1 MKPRVML
8 AGLLLVGVAAC
19 ADQAPLSTEPDLPVQ
34 SRAGRPDQAIV
45 GVNVLL
51 TTSPTKDMLDQLAD
65 LGRVRG
71 QIPEIDAVLMVARQA
86 DIPAIQ
92 ALPFV
97 AAANT
102 DAERTGQPVDAVPV
116 PDFADGMSTWN
127 LDAVNVTEIGIGTRT
142 VAYDGEGAY
151 IGIIDTGLLD
161 TWRQYFPEER
171 IASEYAK
178 SFSGGGRAGI
188 HVSEQPYKWEHD
200 TRSHGTHVASTILGY
215 SFWGFPMNGVAPRA
229 TVIPIKIQQ
238 GAGWSSVIAASVLYL
253 AELKRGP
260 LHDHPVV
267 VNMSL
272 SGFGY
277 DALERAAIDYAIDQ
291 GVIIVASAGNS
302 GMLGMVYPAAYE
314 PVISVAATGWDYAWS
329 DCGLGP
335 ENWWWTCN
343 VTDPTDPDE
352 HYIAPFSSRAKPGQD
367 LDLAAPGSLVVG
379 PWQFQMGKI
388 SYYFLDGTSMSS
400 PHVAGVVALMA
411 QKKGDL
417 TASEAEAILESTATP
432 LPFWGP
438 VAAGSGLLNAEAAL
452 VATPVPS

>member
-1 MKPRVML
+1 MRLRVMMAGLFL
-8 AGLLLVGVAAC
+8 AGLAGCSDRGSL
-19 ADQAPLSTEPDLPVQ
+19 PTEPDVSMQVQ
-34 SRAGRPDQAIV
+34 GGQPDRTMV

-51 TTSPTKDMLDQLAD
+51 ATAPTDDMLVQLGE

-71 QIPEIDAVLMVARQA
+71 QLQGINAVLMVARQA
-86 DIPAIQ
+86 DVPAIQ
-92 ALPFV
+92 SLPFV

-116 PDFADGMSTWN
+116 PDFANGINTWN
-127 LDAVNVTEIGIGTRT
+127 LDAVNVTDLGVAGRT
-142 VAYDGEGAY
+142 VAYDGDGVY
-151 IGIIDTGLLD
+151 IGIIDSGLLD

-171 IASEYAK
+171 IASEFAR
-178 SFSGGGRAGI
+178 SFSGGGVAGI
-188 HVSEQPYKWEHD
+188 HVAEQPNKWQHD
-200 TRSHGTHVASTILGY
+200 TQSHGTHVASTILGY
-215 SFWGFPMNGVAPRA
+215 SFFGFPMNGVAPRA
-229 TVIPIKIQQ
+229 TVIPVKIQR

-277 DALERAAIDYAIDQ
+277 DGLERAAIDYAIAQ
-291 GVIIVASAGNS
+291 GVIIVAAAGN
-302 GMLGMVYPAAYE
+302 GGTLGMAYPGAYE
-314 PVISVAATGWDYAWS
+314 PVISVAAAGWGYAWT
-329 DCGLGP
+329 DCGVGA

-343 VTDPTDPDE
+343 VTDPTNPDE
-352 HYIAPFSSRAKPGQD
+352 YHIAAFSSRAKPGQD
-367 LDLAAPGSLVVG
+367 LDLAAPGTWVVG

-417 TASEAEAILESTATP
+417 TASEAEAILEGTATP
-432 LPFWGP
+432 LPAWGAA
-438 VAAGSGLLNAEAAL
+438 AAGAGLLDAEAAL
-452 VATPVPS
+452 AAIP

>member
-1 MKPRVML
+1 
-8 AGLLLVGVAAC
+8 
-19 ADQAPLSTEPDLPVQ
+19 
-34 SRAGRPDQAIV
+34 
-45 GVNVLL
+45 
-51 TTSPTKDMLDQLAD
+51 
-65 LGRVRG
+65 
-71 QIPEIDAVLMVARQA
+71 MVARAA

-97 AAANT
+97 VAANA

-116 PDFADGMSTWN
+116 PDFADGISTWN

-142 VAYDGEGAY
+142 VEYDGEGVY
-151 IGIIDTGLLD
+151 VGIIDTGLLD

-171 IASEYAK
+171 IASTYAK
-178 SFSGGGRAGI
+178 SFSGGGLAGI
-188 HVSEQPYKWEHD
+188 HVSEQPNKWEHD

-215 SFWGFPMNGVAPRA
+215 SFFGFPMNGVAPRA
-229 TVIPIKIQQ
+229 TVIPIKVQQ

-253 AELKRGP
+253 AQLKQGP

-314 PVISVAATGWDYAWS
+314 PVISVAATGWDYAWT
-329 DCGLGP
+329 DCGFGA
-335 ENWWWTCN
+335 ENWWWTCD
-343 VTDPTDPDE
+343 VTDPTDPNE
-352 HYIAPFSSRAKPGQD
+352 HDIAPFSSWARPGQD
-367 LDLAAPGSLVVG
+367 LDLAAPGSLIVG
-379 PWQFQMGKI
+379 PWQYQMGKI

-417 TASEAEAILESTATP
+417 TAPEAEAILEGTATP
-432 LPFWGP
+432 LPLWGP
-438 VAAGSGLLNAEAAL
+438 EAAGSGLLNAQAAL
-452 VATPVPS
+452 AAIP